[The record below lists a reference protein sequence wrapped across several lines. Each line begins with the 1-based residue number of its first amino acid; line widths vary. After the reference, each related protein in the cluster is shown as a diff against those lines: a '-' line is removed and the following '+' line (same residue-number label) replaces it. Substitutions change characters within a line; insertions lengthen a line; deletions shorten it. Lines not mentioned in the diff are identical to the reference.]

1 MKQTIKEQLDA
12 MEFPREVMQIVVSG
26 NVIVSGDIVVD
37 YLTMKYGI
45 FYCDS
50 LYGCWTTYNAL
61 QATDFARALQAY
73 NTVYNPLENENVK
86 EKRVHLENNGK
97 EIQTRETDPNHNTT
111 TVEAINGTKTD
122 TLSTTFESATP
133 RLDNRVETSGGTT
146 TTDDLKISTEKEY
159 NNTSLTLD
167 DTTYSAHNVNAEI
180 FEKSGDSGVTPQTM
194 IKDEN
199 ALRLN
204 PVTKQYIDRFVF
216 EYCYY
221 VGGAWSY

>member
-1 MKQTIKEQLDA
+1 MKQNLREQIEE
-12 MEFPREVMQIVVSG
+12 MEFSSLMAVVVSG
-26 NVIVSGDIVVD
+26 NTIVDGQVVCD
-37 YLTMKYGI
+37 YLTIKYGN
-45 FYCDS
+45 FYCPS
-50 LYGCWTTYNAL
+50 LYGCWSTYNAL
-61 QATDFARALQAY
+61 QAADFAKALQAY
-73 NTVYNPLENENVK
+73 NASYNPLENENIK
-86 EKRVHLENNGK
+86 EKRVHLENSGK
-97 EIQTRETDPNHNTT
+97 ETQTRETDPNHNTT

-122 TLSTTFESATP
+122 TLSTTFESANP

-146 TTDDLKISTEKEY
+146 TTDDLKITTGKEY
-159 NNTSLTLD
+159 NNTTLTLD

-180 FEKSGDSGVTPQTM
+180 IEKSGDSGVTPQTM
-194 IKDEN
+194 ISDEN